1 MVTTVLAGVA
11 LISTLFLREY
21 SVDRKTVY
29 SRDVRRS
36 SRDGEKSM
44 SESMSAGQSAETG
57 DLESM

>member
-36 SRDGEKSM
+36 SGDGEKSM